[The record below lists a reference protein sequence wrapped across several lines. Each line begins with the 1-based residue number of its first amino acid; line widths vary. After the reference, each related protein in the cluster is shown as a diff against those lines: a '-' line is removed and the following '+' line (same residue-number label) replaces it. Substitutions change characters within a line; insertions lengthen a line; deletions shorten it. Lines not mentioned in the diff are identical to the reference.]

1 MINAVELHAWL
12 EKLEQRLTDEGVQKV
27 RLLLNEWAVNDR
39 PLTDAE
45 VEEAALMLDAIVR
58 KHSKWGGA

>member
-45 VEEAALMLDAIVR
+45 VEEAALMLDAIVL
-58 KHSKWGGA
+58 KHSKGDK